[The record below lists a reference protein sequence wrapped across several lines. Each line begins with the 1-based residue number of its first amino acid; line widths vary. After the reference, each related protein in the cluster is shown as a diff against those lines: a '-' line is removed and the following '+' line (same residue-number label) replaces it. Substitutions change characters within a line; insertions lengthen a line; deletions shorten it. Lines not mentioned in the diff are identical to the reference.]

1 MKPGTRVANP
11 YPETPAEKGL
21 VRQLSSLRFE
31 MGPADGAVT
40 RTDLNFME
48 EVDGLNQPC
57 VVCKDDSW
65 KFCQAVLL
73 LLYKPADHLSWGL
86 PWGAAGIPGR

>member
-1 MKPGTRVANP
+1 MIQHNHLALSPSGPVLMSLKPGTRVANP

-48 EVDGLNQPC
+48 EVDGVNEHW
-57 VVCKDDSW
+57 VFCKDD
-65 KFCQAVLL
+65 
-73 LLYKPADHLSWGL
+73 
-86 PWGAAGIPGR
+86 R